1 MIEFEVFGRPAPQGS
16 KTIMRGRLVESSKY
30 LPKWRSAI
38 SEAATQAQAESDW
51 FSDQPLEMS
60 VIFFLP
66 RPSSISRAKRELP
79 VVPPDLD
86 KLARA
91 IGDSC
96 TGILYND
103 DAQIVSLQLTKVYDD
118 DHEAGAIITLEE
130 I

>member
-30 LPKWRSAI
+30 LPAWRKAI
-38 SEAATQAQAESDW
+38 AEAATEAQAESDW

-60 VIFFLP
+60 VIFTLEKP
-66 RPSSISRAKRELP
+66 KSVKREQP
-79 VVPPDLD
+79 TVPPDLD

-103 DAQIVSLQLTKVYDD
+103 DAQIVRLNLIKQYG
-118 DHEAGAIITLEE
+118 EPEGAIITIEE
-130 I
+130 L

>member
-16 KTIMRGRLVESSKY
+16 KTIMRGRLVETSKY
-30 LPKWRSAI
+30 LPAWRKAI
-38 SEAATQAQAESDW
+38 AEAATQANAETGW

-60 VIFFLP
+60 VVFTLTKP
-66 RPSSISRAKRELP
+66 KTVKREHP
-79 VVPPDLD
+79 TVPPDLD

-103 DAQIVSLQLTKVYDD
+103 DAQVVKLRLQKQYGEQT
-118 DHEAGAIITLEE
+118 GAVIKIEE

>member
-1 MIEFEVFGRPAPQGS
+1 VIEFEVFGRPAPQGS

-38 SEAATQAQAESDW
+38 SEAATEAQAESDW

-60 VIFFLP
+60 VIFTLEKP
-66 RPSSISRAKRELP
+66 KSVKREQP
-79 VVPPDLD
+79 TVPPDLD

-103 DAQIVSLQLTKVYDD
+103 DAQIVRLTLMKQYGEP
-118 DHEAGAIITLEE
+118 HGAIVKIEE
-130 I
+130 L

>member
-30 LPKWRSAI
+30 LPAWRKAI
-38 SEAATQAQAESDW
+38 AEAATECNAETGF
-51 FSDQPLEMS
+51 FSDQPLEVS
-60 VIFFLP
+60 VVFTLVKP
-66 RPSSISRAKRELP
+66 KSVKREQP
-79 VVPPDLD
+79 TVPPDLD

-103 DAQIVSLQLTKVYDD
+103 DAQIVRMHLQKEYGLK
-118 DHEAGAIITLEE
+118 EGAVIQITEL
-130 I
+130 

>member
-16 KTIMRGRLVESSKY
+16 KTIMRGRLVETSKY
-30 LPKWRSAI
+30 LPKWRQAI
-38 SEAATQAQAESDW
+38 SEAATQANAETGW

-60 VIFFLP
+60 VIFTLTKP
-66 RPSSISRAKRELP
+66 KSVKREQP
-79 VVPPDLD
+79 TVPPDLD

-103 DAQIVSLQLTKVYDD
+103 DAQVVKLRLHKQYGEQT
-118 DHEAGAIITLEE
+118 GAVIKIEE
-130 I
+130 M

>member
-30 LPKWRSAI
+30 LPAWRKAI
-38 SEAATQAQAESDW
+38 AEAATEAQAETGF
-51 FSDQPLEMS
+51 FSDQPLAVS

-66 RPSSISRAKRELP
+66 RPKTVKRSLP
-79 VVPPDLD
+79 TAPPDLD

-103 DAQIVSLQLTKVYDD
+103 DAQIVEMNLSKLYADD
-118 DHEAGAIITLEE
+118 REAGCQIFIAEK
-130 I
+130 

>member
-30 LPKWRSAI
+30 LPAWRKAI
-38 SEAATQAQAESDW
+38 AEAASEAQAESDW

-60 VIFFLP
+60 VIFTLEKP
-66 RPSSISRAKRELP
+66 KSVKREQP
-79 VVPPDLD
+79 TVPPDLD

-103 DAQIVSLQLTKVYDD
+103 DAQIVRLTLVKQYG
-118 DHEAGAIITLEE
+118 EPQGAIIKIEE
-130 I
+130 L

>member
-30 LPKWRSAI
+30 LPAWRKAI
-38 SEAATQAQAESDW
+38 AEAATKAQAESGF
-51 FSDQPLEMS
+51 FSNQPLEMS
-60 VIFFLP
+60 VIFYLP
-66 RPSSISRAKRELP
+66 RPKSIKSSARELP

-96 TGILYND
+96 TGVLYND

-118 DHEAGAIITLEE
+118 EHEAGAIVTLEE

>member
-30 LPKWRSAI
+30 LPAWRKAI
-38 SEAATQAQAESDW
+38 AEAATEAQAETG
-51 FSDQPLEMS
+51 FYSDQPLAVS

-66 RPSSISRAKRELP
+66 RPKTVKRSLP
-79 VVPPDLD
+79 TAPPDLD

>member
-38 SEAATQAQAESDW
+38 AEAATEAQAESDW

-60 VIFFLP
+60 VIFTLEKP
-66 RPSSISRAKRELP
+66 KSVKREQP
-79 VVPPDLD
+79 TVPPDLD

-103 DAQIVSLQLTKVYDD
+103 DAQIVRLTLVKQYG
-118 DHEAGAIITLEE
+118 EPEGAIITIEE
-130 I
+130 L

>member
-16 KTIMRGRLVESSKY
+16 KTIMRGRLVETSKY
-30 LPKWRSAI
+30 LPAWRKAI
-38 SEAATQAQAESDW
+38 AEAATECNSETGF
-51 FSDQPLEMS
+51 FSDQPLAVS
-60 VIFFLP
+60 VIFFLA
-66 RPSSISRAKRELP
+66 RPKSVKRKWP
-79 VVPPDLD
+79 TVPPDVD

-103 DAQIVSLQLTKVYDD
+103 DAQIVHLTVSKEYRD
-118 DHEAGAIITLEE
+118 EPGAIIMIEE

>member
-1 MIEFEVFGRPAPQGS
+1 MFGRPAPQGS

-30 LPKWRSAI
+30 LPAWRKALA
-38 SEAATQAQAESDW
+38 EAATQCQAETGW

-60 VIFFLP
+60 VIFYLP
-66 RPSSISRAKRELP
+66 RPKSIKRDLP
-79 VVPPDLD
+79 TVPPDLD

-118 DHEAGAIITLEE
+118 EHEAGAIVTIEE
-130 I
+130 L

>member
-30 LPKWRSAI
+30 LPKWRQAI
-38 SEAATQAQAESDW
+38 SEAATQCQAETGW

-60 VIFFLP
+60 VIFYLP
-66 RPSSISRAKRELP
+66 RPKSIKRDLP
-79 VVPPDLD
+79 TVPPDLD

-118 DHEAGAIITLEE
+118 EHEAGAIVTIEE